1 MSRISDSML
10 KFLNGRHYATL
21 ATLNEDGTIHLTPV
35 WYIFDDGLFYVET
48 SPSSRKARN
57 VLARRQASIV
67 VDSRRKQGDE
77 RWVSASG
84 KAELIS
90 GKRFEEIA
98 AKILKRYITKA
109 GLEDP
114 RVGPGFSAGGGV
126 VICIT
131 PEAWGSWDFKS
142 LDDQYFGGV
151 LRETPEKWF
160 HQVD

>member
-1 MSRISDSML
+1 MSELTDSMRE
-10 KFLNGRHYATL
+10 FLNGRHYATL

-35 WYIFDDGLFYVET
+35 WYLFEDGRFYVES
-48 SPSSRKARN
+48 SPSARKARN
-57 VLARRQASIV
+57 AAARPQASIV
-67 VDSRRKQGDE
+67 VDSRRRQGDE
-77 RWVSASG
+77 LWVSASG
-84 KAELIS
+84 TAEIIGGERS
-90 GKRFEEIA
+90 GEIA

-131 PEAWGSWDFKS
+131 PRSWGSWDFKS
-142 LDDQYFGGV
+142 LDDQYFGGI
-151 LRETPEKWF
+151 LRQTPEKWF

>member
-1 MSRISDSML
+1 MSEINDSIL
-10 KFLNGRHYATL
+10 EFLNGRHYATL
-21 ATLNEDGTIHLTPV
+21 ATLNDDGTIYLTPV
-35 WYIFDDGLFYVET
+35 WYLFEEGQFYVET

-57 VLARRQASIV
+57 VLARPQASIV

-84 KAELIS
+84 KAEIIS
-90 GKRFEEIA
+90 GNRFEEIA
-98 AKILKRYITKA
+98 AKILNRYITKE

-126 VICIT
+126 AISIT
-131 PEAWGSWDFKS
+131 PDRVGSWEFKD

-151 LRETPEKWF
+151 LRKTPEKWF

>member
-1 MSRISDSML
+1 MSEINDSIIE
-10 KFLNGRHYATL
+10 FLNGRHYATL
-21 ATLNEDGTIHLTPV
+21 ATRNEDGTVHLTPV
-35 WYIFDDGLFYVET
+35 WYLFEDGRFYVET

-57 VLARRQASIV
+57 VLARPQASIV

-77 RWVSASG
+77 RWVSVSG

-90 GKRFEEIA
+90 GKRFEGIA
-98 AKILKRYITKA
+98 AKILTRYITKE

-114 RVGPGFSAGGGV
+114 QVGPGFSAGGGV
-126 VICIT
+126 VICLT
-131 PEAWGSWDFKS
+131 PGSWGSWELKD

-151 LRETPEKWF
+151 LRQTPEKWF